1 MTNESTGSRRR
12 SLGNSARSSAG
23 HVAASPEA
31 WPGPPEANR
40 RMNMVATLT
49 AGVLRDLRGP
59 LTYLLANLEYLD
71 AQLATHE
78 DDLPP
83 GRTNELRQCLREAV
97 LGATRV
103 KDLVRDAA
111 GLEPDADH
119 GEHADLRAV
128 LLSCIKVART
138 EIDHRARVVTEFDR
152 VAPVRGSESRL
163 SRLFLN
169 LLMNAAQAVVGDAEN
184 EPQIRVVTR
193 KEPDHRVTVEISD
206 SGPGIPEDQIGR
218 IFDPYFTTKP
228 AGEGVGLGLTVCR
241 YIVEDL
247 GGTITVDSPPGRG
260 TTFRVT
266 LPAAEPASQR
276 FAREPEARFSPS
288 KPPVRSLPRRHLR

>member
-1 MTNESTGSRRR
+1 
-12 SLGNSARSSAG
+12 
-23 HVAASPEA
+23 
-31 WPGPPEANR
+31 
-40 RMNMVATLT
+40 MVATLA
-49 AGVLRDLRGP
+49 AGALRDLRGP

-71 AQLATHE
+71 AQLASHE
-78 DDLPP
+78 EDLPP
-83 GRTNELRQCLREAV
+83 GRTGELRQCLREAV

-103 KDLVRDAA
+103 KDLVHDAA
-111 GLEPDADH
+111 SLDAEH
-119 GEHADLRAV
+119 AELGENAEHADLRSV

-152 VAPVRGSESRL
+152 VPPVRGSESRL

-193 KEPDHRVTVEISD
+193 KEPDHRVTVEIGD
-206 SGPGIPEDQIGR
+206 SGPGIAPENIES
-218 IFDPYFTTKP
+218 IFEPYFTTKP
-228 AGEGVGLGLTVCR
+228 AGEGIGLGLTVCR
-241 YIVEDL
+241 YIVAEL
-247 GGTITVDSPPGRG
+247 GGTITVESTVGRG

-266 LPAAEPASQR
+266 LPAAEPPSQR
-276 FAREPEARFSPS
+276 VPRESEVRFSPS